1 MIPSTLNI
9 AFFATTGAITA
20 REKDGWLLEEPLR
33 GLLSLE
39 QKHRTSFSRN
49 G

>member
-1 MIPSTLNI
+1 MVSSTLTT
-9 AFFATTGAITA
+9 ALLATTEAITA
-20 REKDGWLLEEPLR
+20 REKDGWLLKKHQG

>member
-1 MIPSTLNI
+1 MIPSTLTFI
-9 AFFATTGAITA
+9 LFAITGANTA
-20 REKDGWLLEEPLR
+20 TEKDGWLLKEHLGVLP
-33 GLLSLE
+33 SLE